1 VGTQGAFDNRAKTG
15 PFIGGSPLDLSQ
27 KLVVDVES
35 RSHTEK
41 HNP

>member
-1 VGTQGAFDNRAKTG
+1 VGSQGALDDGAKTG

-27 KLVVDVES
+27 KLVVYVES